1 VFTVSRHR
9 ESSGKDVLGSRAP
22 SSVMSRAIS
31 VLVIFLGK
39 SALLSTVLNVLDY
52 WQMLP
57 TAV

>member
-1 VFTVSRHR
+1 
-9 ESSGKDVLGSRAP
+9 
-22 SSVMSRAIS
+22 VMSRAIS